1 MSPFYLIFLGI
12 NPRESAKIIA
22 MDFKSLFNQ
31 YLEVI
36 TRFVPRPQQ
45 PPVLGIDIGTSTVRA
60 VEISPAGA
68 GFEIRLWAVEGI
80 QGGDVKAALSQL
92 IKKIHYAGQVLVTS
106 VSGKGTL
113 IRYIDMP
120 RMPLDDL
127 RKSFTY
133 DLDKYFPFDPQSIY
147 TDCFI
152 LDPSNADKRMS
163 VLVVAVKKEIVDERL
178 KLFKDLGLKLEHITT
193 DTVAMA
199 NAFARLGPHPADG
212 GAADGGAKAILDIGE
227 DVSDLIILKDL
238 SPRFTR
244 DIFVGGREMTK
255 QIAHVFGVDESRA
268 EAMKKAP
275 GEHLDAMLAACEGP
289 IANLI
294 DEIRLSLDYF
304 MTEKNIQVGEFFLLG
319 GGSLLKGVEGVFEK
333 NLGIPVRIW
342 DPVASLR
349 LSASVAS
356 SDIHLFSSQLGV
368 AIGLGL
374 SKI

>member
-1 MSPFYLIFLGI
+1 MVSPFYLTFLGI
-12 NPRESAKIIA
+12 NPHESVKIMA

-45 PPVLGIDIGTSTVRA
+45 LPVLGIDIGTSTVRA
-60 VEISPAGA
+60 VEISPAGV
-68 GFEIRLWAVEGI
+68 GFEIRLWAVEAI
-80 QGGDVKAALSQL
+80 QGGDVKATLSQL
-92 IKKIHYAGQVLVTS
+92 IKKTDYAGQALITS

-127 RKSFTY
+127 RRSFVY
-133 DLDKYFPFDPQSIY
+133 DLDKYFPFDPQNIY

-163 VLVVAVKKEIVDERL
+163 VLVVAVKKEIVDDRL
-178 KLFKDLGLKLEHITT
+178 KLFKDLGLKLEDITT
-193 DTVAMA
+193 DAVAIA
-199 NAFARLGPHPADG
+199 NAFARLGPQAAGPANDG
-212 GAADGGAKAILDIGE
+212 ARAILDIGE
-227 DVSDLIILKDL
+227 DVSNLIILKDM

-255 QIAHVFGVDESRA
+255 QIAHGLGVDESEA
-268 EAMKKAP
+268 EAIKKAP
-275 GEHLDAMLAACEGP
+275 GERLDAMLAACEGP

-294 DEIRLSLDYF
+294 EEIRLSLDYF

-319 GGSLLKGVEGVFEK
+319 GGSLLKGIEGVFEK
-333 NLGIPVRIW
+333 NLGIPVKVW
-342 DPVASLR
+342 DPVAGLQ
-349 LSASVAS
+349 LSPSVAS
-356 SDIHLFSSQLGV
+356 SDIHLSSSQLGV

>member
-1 MSPFYLIFLGI
+1 
-12 NPRESAKIIA
+12 

-36 TRFVPRPQQ
+36 NRFVPRPQQ
-45 PPVLGIDIGTSTVRA
+45 VPVLGIDIGTSTVRA
-60 VEISPAGA
+60 VEIGRAGPAIGGAGA
-68 GFEIRLWAVEGI
+68 GFEIRLWALEGI
-80 QGGDVKAALSQL
+80 QGGDVKAALSRL
-92 IKKIHYAGQVLVTS
+92 LEKIHYTGQTLVTS

-127 RKSFTY
+127 RRSFVY

-152 LDPSNADKRMS
+152 LDSSNAQKRMS
-163 VLVVAVKKEIVDERL
+163 VLVVAVKKEIIDERL

-193 DTVAMA
+193 DTVAMV
-199 NAFARLGPHPADG
+199 NAFTRLGPHPGPADG
-212 GAADGGAKAILDIGE
+212 PAFGGDSGAKAILDIGE
-227 DVSDLIILKDL
+227 DVSNLIILKDL

-255 QIAHVFGVDESRA
+255 QIAHVFGVDESKA
-268 EAMKKAP
+268 EGMKKAP
-275 GEHLDAMLAACEGP
+275 GEGSDAIVAACEGS
-289 IANLI
+289 IASLI
-294 DEIRLSLDYF
+294 EEIRLSLDYF

-319 GGSLLKGVEGVFEK
+319 GGSLLKGIEGVFEK
-333 NLGIPVRIW
+333 NLGIPVKIW
-342 DPVASLR
+342 DPVTGLPAGQAGLR
-349 LSASVAS
+349 LSPLLTS
-356 SDIHLFSSQLGV
+356 SDIHLPSSQLGV

-374 SKI
+374 SEI